1 MLPKSNAS
9 KNQLTKR
16 RLPLIRCE
24 CGTEILMMPNVK
36 AMSDAIEIHIESH
49 IKKEKDPAKA
59 AADAERIRDDLITQV
74 LKKASE
80 STE

>member
-1 MLPKSNAS
+1 
-9 KNQLTKR
+9 
-16 RLPLIRCE
+16 
-24 CGTEILMMPNVK
+24 MMPNVK
-36 AMSDAIEIHIESH
+36 AMSDAIETHIESH

-80 STE
+80 ASE